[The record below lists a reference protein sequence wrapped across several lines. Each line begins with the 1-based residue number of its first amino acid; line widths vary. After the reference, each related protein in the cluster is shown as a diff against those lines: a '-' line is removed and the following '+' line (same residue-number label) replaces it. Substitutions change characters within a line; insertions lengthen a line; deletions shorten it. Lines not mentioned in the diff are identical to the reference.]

1 MFANARI
8 RKAHTHEYTIIHN
21 NKHTHAIHKARE
33 CAQMLCIVETNT
45 ANVCKREI
53 NIKHE
58 REYYTYNQ
66 YIKWQ
71 RIKRVRVCEYPKSN
85 IYHCVTCLEKKF
97 ITAWA
102 PSVFG
107 AVWFCRW
114 VVTHSLCGFQLPWPP
129 SCCLHHTEHP
139 FAFIGRLE
147 QIWLSPAYLENVRLN
162 PSSPVLLTR
171 NGPLRIFDTIYE
183 NSQ

>member
-1 MFANARI
+1 MQTARHACQTCAKDCEYIHTLFLLLVCSYMRMNYCANGQVSG
-8 RKAHTHEYTIIHN
+8 N
-21 NKHTHAIHKARE
+21 
-33 CAQMLCIVETNT
+33 
-45 ANVCKREI
+45 I
-53 NIKHE
+53 NI
-58 REYYTYNQ
+58 
-66 YIKWQ
+66 
-71 RIKRVRVCEYPKSN
+71 
-85 IYHCVTCLEKKF
+85 EK
-97 ITAWA
+97 TAWA
-102 PSVFG
+102 PSVLG

-171 NGPLRIFDTIYE
+171 NGPLRIVNTNYRVVSLSTNVKSKFQE
-183 NSQ
+183 RR

>member
-1 MFANARI
+1 MWVYRHAEPP
-8 RKAHTHEYTIIHN
+8 THS
-21 NKHTHAIHKARE
+21 K
-33 CAQMLCIVETNT
+33 
-45 ANVCKREI
+45 
-53 NIKHE
+53 
-58 REYYTYNQ
+58 
-66 YIKWQ
+66 YI
-71 RIKRVRVCEYPKSN
+71 
-85 IYHCVTCLEKKF
+85 EKKYILNGQVSGNLTCTIATKRF
-97 ITAWA
+97 FYLPTAWA

-147 QIWLSPAYLENVRLN
+147 QIRLSPAYLESVRLN

-171 NGPLRIFDTIYE
+171 NGPLRIFDTLRSLPWIFKKFSSK
-183 NSQ
+183 NSYSHRFKVWEKAEVI

>member
-1 MFANARI
+1 MSISTRGTSYSFKI
-8 RKAHTHEYTIIHN
+8 YRKKIHF
-21 NKHTHAIHKARE
+21 E
-33 CAQMLCIVETNT
+33 WSSVGQS
-45 ANVCKREI
+45 NVHNCD
-53 NIKHE
+53 
-58 REYYTYNQ
+58 
-66 YIKWQ
+66 
-71 RIKRVRVCEYPKSN
+71 
-85 IYHCVTCLEKKF
+85 EKIF
-97 ITAWA
+97 YLPTAWA

-147 QIWLSPAYLENVRLN
+147 QIRLSPAYLESVRLN

-171 NGPLRIFDTIYE
+171 NGPLRIFDTLRSLPWIFKKIFK
-183 NSQ
+183 